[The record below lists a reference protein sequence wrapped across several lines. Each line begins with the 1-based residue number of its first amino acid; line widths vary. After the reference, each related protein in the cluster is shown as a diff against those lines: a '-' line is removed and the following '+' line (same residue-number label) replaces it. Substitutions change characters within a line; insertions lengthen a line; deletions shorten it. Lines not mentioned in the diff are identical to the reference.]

1 MRRSNTLLTT
11 AFFLFLLLMISKSVP
26 IQAQSPFVPPP
37 NVTLEMYRLTQPSG
51 DNTGIPCTTADRSF
65 GCTADP
71 DRPYPFAASTI
82 TIDIDGPAITT
93 TDPNDPSNTYNPAQ
107 RYLWDVVTEEYGL
120 HLGSEG
126 NKPLAG
132 VQAQASAAR
141 TYLYQRIYDRNLYSP
156 PLVVNNSAAYH
167 VFLPYAY
174 VARLTMDA
182 QRRRLLEALQ
192 PRWYISPPSNALPIV
207 ALYGTD
213 NGEYTTAG
221 VAEGSAEAMEGNGYN
236 PRRSIWDSISAE
248 HGSSLGTG
256 NGGMSSRGA
265 ARWSFGHTSSRGP
278 AAVSEEHCPSVL
290 GLVPDLNGDG
300 QCWSVRYPQAVQILT
315 HYYTDVQVRD
325 ATNTNPTTNIVT
337 PTYRWTPLALDLAYA
352 GCLSNPPT
360 MRLDMQNTGIEPWD
374 LNNVRLS
381 YSVLFLDDAQA
392 AQSESAI
399 PP

>member
-1 MRRSNTLLTT
+1 
-11 AFFLFLLLMISKSVP
+11 
-26 IQAQSPFVPPP
+26 
-37 NVTLEMYRLTQPSG
+37 
-51 DNTGIPCTTADRSF
+51 
-65 GCTADP
+65 
-71 DRPYPFAASTI
+71 
-82 TIDIDGPAITT
+82 
-93 TDPNDPSNTYNPAQ
+93 
-107 RYLWDVVTEEYGL
+107 
-120 HLGSEG
+120 
-126 NKPLAG
+126 
-132 VQAQASAAR
+132 
-141 TYLYQRIYDRNLYSP
+141 
-156 PLVVNNSAAYH
+156 
-167 VFLPYAY
+167 